1 MLRIG
6 FSLPLCH
13 CLWQWERNLGM
24 RYDCAWCLCFLL
36 LLKQQRQQQRRR
48 CRSSPCHGS
57 VARCCCVGWIFFA
70 ALRGTASADERK
82 KATVL
87 AVGHQAQRVC
97 LSVWTPLRQNS
108 KSSTTRHP
116 ESKMTE
122 FRILASQQLFHQMG
136 HDYVVSLVCRKAA
149 RVRKSMP
156 LAVRH
161 PTWIPCCKNC
171 PDESKC
177 CLQAVMKSA
186 SCGAHEC
193 WK

>member
-116 ESKMTE
+116 ESEMSE
-122 FRILASQQLFHQMG
+122 FRILSSQQLVIGFTGKGKCGKGGKGKGKIYLYHTLG
-136 HDYVVSLVCRKAA
+136 KGKGKGSL
-149 RVRKSMP
+149 
-156 LAVRH
+156 
-161 PTWIPCCKNC
+161 PTIW
-171 PDESKC
+171 
-177 CLQAVMKSA
+177 QR
-186 SCGAHEC
+186 
-193 WK
+193 WQRW